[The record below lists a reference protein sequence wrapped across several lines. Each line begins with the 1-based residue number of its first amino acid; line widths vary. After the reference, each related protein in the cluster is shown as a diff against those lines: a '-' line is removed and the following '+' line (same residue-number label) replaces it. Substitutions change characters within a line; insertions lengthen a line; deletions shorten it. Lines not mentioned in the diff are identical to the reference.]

1 MLSQQISRAGEW
13 FLRSGIQTPDGGVA
27 RYYRTDE
34 ARNVPVST
42 EITGYAISAFVYL
55 HSITQDQQYLD
66 RAAQAAG
73 FLVEAR
79 DPFSGC
85 VPFELDGNDVA
96 YFFDSGIIV
105 RGLLSA
111 WRALGKEQFL
121 QTAVA
126 VGESMIKG
134 GFDAGADFHPILA
147 YSDMRPADRDP
158 LRWSHSSGC
167 YQLKAAMAWW
177 DLADAT
183 GDANFRSHY
192 ERVLDYSLRT
202 WSGFLPGHPERRKVM
217 DRLHAFL
224 YFLEGL
230 LVRGSELRSTFALCE
245 GIRRT
250 GVLLRDIAPEF
261 VRSDVYAQLLRIRLY
276 ADYAGIAPLDREAAA
291 FEAAQLAEFQ
301 AAGPDPRIDGGYWFG
316 RAGRAWMPFVNPV
329 STAFAMQALELWRQ
343 SEAGGAAAPLHL
355 LI

>member
-1 MLSQQISRAGEW
+1 MLSQHISRAGEW
-13 FLRSGIQTPDGGVA
+13 FLRSGIQEPSGGVA

-42 EITGYAISAFVYL
+42 EITGYAISSFVYL
-55 HSITQDQQYLD
+55 HSVTQDQRYLD
-66 RAAQAAG
+66 RAKKAAA
-73 FLVEAR
+73 FLVAAR

-85 VPFELDGNDVA
+85 IPFELDGQDIA
-96 YFFDSGIIV
+96 YFFDSGIVV

-111 WRALGKEQFL
+111 WRALGEKEFL
-121 QTAVA
+121 DTAVG

-147 YSDMRPADRDP
+147 YSDMRPARRDP
-158 LRWSHSSGC
+158 MRWSRGSGC

-183 GDANFRSHY
+183 GDARFRPHY
-192 ERVLDYSLRT
+192 NRVLDYSLRT
-202 WSGFLPGHPERRKVM
+202 WSSFLPGHPERRKVM

-230 LVRGSELRSTFALCE
+230 LVRGTDLRCTLALCE

-276 ADYAGIAPLDREAAA
+276 ADFAGIAPLDREAAS

-301 AAGPDPRIDGGYWFG
+301 AADADPRIDGGYWFG
-316 RAGRAWMPFVNPV
+316 RAGGAWTPFVNPV

-343 SEAGGAAAPLHL
+343 SQAGGVTAHVHL